1 MVWCFNN
8 LCESTPEGT
17 TMENQF
23 GWWLP
28 LNIST
33 HGAGIDQLINLLH
46 WFMGLLFVGW
56 GIFLVYCLIRFR
68 ERPGHQ
74 ADVTVKHFKLPVIL
88 EVAVL
93 LFEIVLLVF
102 ISSPIWFSFKTE
114 FPEEKDA
121 LVVRVVGE
129 QFAWNIHYPGKDGI
143 FGPTK
148 LELIDGT
155 NPVGLD
161 REAPEAKDDILTINN
176 LHVPVNKKVIVHLS
190 SKDVI
195 HNFFI
200 PVMRVKQDM
209 IPGIPNRVWFEATQ
223 TGEYEIACAQLCGI
237 GHYRM
242 RGQFFV
248 DSPEAFDKF
257 MAEEAAALA
266 SEMGEVPTASAPETA
281 TPPAETASSEEGSQQ

>member
-1 MVWCFNN
+1 
-8 LCESTPEGT
+8 
-17 TMENQF
+17 MENQF

-46 WFMGLLFVGW
+46 WFMALLFVGW

-74 ADVTVKHFKLPVIL
+74 ADVAVKHFKLPVML
-88 EVAVL
+88 EVGIL

-102 ISSPIWFSFKTE
+102 ISSPLWFSFKTD

-121 LVVRVVGE
+121 LVVRVVAE

-148 LELIDGT
+148 IELMDGT
-155 NPVGLD
+155 NPIGLD
-161 REAPEAKDDILTINN
+161 REAPEAKDDIFTINN

-195 HNFFI
+195 HSFAI
-200 PVMRVKQDM
+200 PVMRVKQDT
-209 IPGIPNRVWFEATQ
+209 IPGIPSRIWFEATLP
-223 TGEYEIACAQLCGI
+223 GEYEIACAQLCGI

-248 DSPEAFDKF
+248 DTPENFDKF

-266 SEMGEVPTASAPETA
+266 GEVVETAPTAATETA
-281 TPPAETASSEEGSQQ
+281 PAPQAEAAATDEGSQQ

>member
-1 MVWCFNN
+1 
-8 LCESTPEGT
+8 
-17 TMENQF
+17 MENQF

-46 WFMGLLFVGW
+46 WFMALLFVGW
-56 GIFLVYCLIRFR
+56 GVFLVYCLIRFR

-74 ADVTVKHFKLPVIL
+74 ADVAVKHFKLPVML
-88 EVAVL
+88 EVGVL

-102 ISSPIWFSFKTE
+102 ISSPLWFSFKTD

-121 LVVRVVGE
+121 LVVRVVAE

-148 LELIDGT
+148 IELMDGT
-155 NPVGLD
+155 NPIGLD
-161 REAPEAKDDILTINN
+161 REAPEAKDDIFTINN
-176 LHVPVNKKVIVHLS
+176 LHVPVNQKVIVHLS

-195 HNFFI
+195 HSFFI

-209 IPGIPNRVWFEATQ
+209 IPGIPGKIWFEATQ

-248 DSPEAFDKF
+248 DTPENFEKF

-266 SEMGEVPTASAPETA
+266 GDTVETAPTAAAPEAAPAPQAKAAA
-281 TPPAETASSEEGSQQ
+281 TDEGSQQ